1 MLCEKCNNKLPYGA
15 RYCESCGQKIS
26 KGVYEADYNKTLW
39 AKFDKLKDWYDRLF
53 LKNITGSL
61 PFKIISLAVVI
72 VYFFFTMYGNLMGI
86 RLNENPEY
94 TIEYNKQADEY
105 YVCPE
110 NDIAQLDLF
119 VPIGTDNVV
128 FTAVSDDETADVSEY
143 TTEEYKNNGYTVS
156 PGQYDFIRID
166 AKRGEKIADS
176 VKIIVVS
183 E

>member
-1 MLCEKCNNKLPYGA
+1 
-15 RYCESCGQKIS
+15 
-26 KGVYEADYNKTLW
+26 
-39 AKFDKLKDWYDRLF
+39 
-53 LKNITGSL
+53 
-61 PFKIISLAVVI
+61 
-72 VYFFFTMYGNLMGI
+72 
-86 RLNENPEY
+86 
-94 TIEYNKQADEY
+94 IEYNKQADEY